1 MGSRDWRTVVAD
13 VERAAT
19 AAGRDAGGLFSLE
32 GLRLHER
39 ALRAGVPIR
48 EVLTGGAGTTPRLR
62 ELLAALERAGARV
75 HRAPREVMDRLTEGR
90 ALGDVI
96 GLAPIP
102 PSGRL
107 GELLAGGTSV
117 LLVGVEVQDP
127 GNVGALVRTAR
138 AAGAA
143 AYVAAGQGD
152 PYHPRAVRTSMG
164 SLFKLPVLRLRSG
177 GETLALLRS
186 HGVHTVAA
194 VSRGGAPP
202 AACRLPG
209 GPVALLV
216 GSEAFGLPA
225 GLRDAVDSRVTIPM
239 AGGIDSYSVN
249 AAAAV
254 LLYELTVR
262 RRA

>member
-1 MGSRDWRTVVAD
+1 MGTRDWRSVVAD

-19 AAGRDAGGLFSLE
+19 TAGRDAGGLFSLE
-32 GLRLHER
+32 GTRLHER
-39 ALRAGVPIR
+39 ALRAGVR
-48 EVLTGGAGTTPRLR
+48 VHDVLTGAEETPPRLQ
-62 ELLAALERAGARV
+62 ELFTALERSGTQV

-90 ALGDVI
+90 SLGDVI
-96 GLAPIP
+96 GVAAIP
-102 PSGRL
+102 PSRPL
-107 GELLAGGTSV
+107 EELLAGDTPV

-143 AYVAAGQGD
+143 AYVAAGRGD

-164 SLFKLPVLRLRSG
+164 GLFKLPVLRLPSG
-177 GETLALLRS
+177 EEALALLRR
-186 HGVHTVAA
+186 HGAHTVAA
-194 VSRGGAPP
+194 VSRGGVPP
-202 AACRLPG
+202 AACRFPDR
-209 GPVALLV
+209 PVALLV

-225 GLRDAVDSRVTIPM
+225 GLRDVVDGRVTIPM